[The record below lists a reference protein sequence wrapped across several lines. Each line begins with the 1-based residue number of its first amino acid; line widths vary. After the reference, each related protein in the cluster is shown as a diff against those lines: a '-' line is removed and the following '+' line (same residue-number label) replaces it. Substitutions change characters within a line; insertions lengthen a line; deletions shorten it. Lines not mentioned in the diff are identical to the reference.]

1 MGAVPEMTMGLN
13 AINKVNFDPPNQP
26 SFTTAN
32 RAELLRIK
40 AELLLRIPGIQF
52 TCFPVTKVQ
61 KLTTVQPQTL
71 ARRT

>member
-40 AELLLRIPGIQF
+40 AELLLRIPGTQF
-52 TCFPVTKVQ
+52 ACFTGTKAQ
-61 KLTTVQPQTL
+61 ILTVQPQTL

>member
-1 MGAVPEMTMGLN
+1 MGAVPEMTLGLN

-40 AELLLRIPGIQF
+40 AELLLRIPGAQF
-52 TCFPVTKVQ
+52 TCFTGTKAQ
-61 KLTTVQPQTL
+61 ILTVLPQTR